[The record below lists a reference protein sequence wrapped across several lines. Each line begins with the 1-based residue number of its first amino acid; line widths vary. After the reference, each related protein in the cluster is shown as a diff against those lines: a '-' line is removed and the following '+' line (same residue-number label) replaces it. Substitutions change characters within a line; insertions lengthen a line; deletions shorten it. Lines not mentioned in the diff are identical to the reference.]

1 MIGQLFDDGA
11 LRDFLRHGYALID
24 SDQPPEFHRDVCDRL
39 DHIME
44 SEGNPGNNILPRV
57 PEIQTIFD
65 TPSVQAALT
74 RILGPGYVMHPHRHC
89 HHRPPGAAPQGWHKD
104 DYVYDQNVRHHRG
117 RWVMAFYYPQ
127 AVTTD
132 MGPTAILPGQQ
143 HHDTTAALAADPAAE
158 MSITGPAGTVAIVN
172 FDVWHRACA
181 NTSQLNRYM
190 LKFQFLRMQ
199 EPTQTDTG
207 AWEDAEGVVRYQWD
221 WLRQAAP
228 CTPPASAL
236 GDVDTA
242 LAKLQGDDEAARLQA
257 TYTLAGM
264 GASVVP
270 ALVDC
275 LRAEATLRA
284 EVKIAKSPANP
295 AGGNPAD
302 LASAH
307 ALAAMG
313 PSAID
318 ALVDL
323 AGDSNWSVRATAV
336 DVLGTIGRQTAD
348 TSSALI
354 GGLQDDNF
362 WVRRNAAEAL
372 GILAA
377 TDGAEDIGHVLQDE
391 DWRVRLNGSG
401 ALARIGPPAASLA
414 GKVVPLL
421 ADENRYVRDS
431 ALQTLRRFDSPEATD
446 ILLRHLTTS
455 RWCPLTSKD
464 STF

>member
-1 MIGQLFDDGA
+1 MIDQLFDDGA

-24 SDQPPEFHRDVCDRL
+24 SDQ
-39 DHIME
+39 
-44 SEGNPGNNILPRV
+44 
-57 PEIQTIFD
+57 
-65 TPSVQAALT
+65 
-74 RILGPGYVMHPHRHC
+74 
-89 HHRPPGAAPQGWHKD
+89 
-104 DYVYDQNVRHHRG
+104 
-117 RWVMAFYYPQ
+117 
-127 AVTTD
+127 
-132 MGPTAILPGQQ
+132 
-143 HHDTTAALAADPAAE
+143 
-158 MSITGPAGTVAIVN
+158 
-172 FDVWHRACA
+172 
-181 NTSQLNRYM
+181 
-190 LKFQFLRMQ
+190 
-199 EPTQTDTG
+199 
-207 AWEDAEGVVRYQWD
+207 
-221 WLRQAAP
+221 
-228 CTPPASAL
+228 
-236 GDVDTA
+236 
-242 LAKLQGDDEAARLQA
+242 
-257 TYTLAGM
+257 
-264 GASVVP
+264 
-270 ALVDC
+270 
-275 LRAEATLRA
+275 
-284 EVKIAKSPANP
+284 SPANP